1 MRPCRSCQSRLR
13 FHGLT
18 CRVEGP
24 GSGRVTHGDVRA
36 WIDGSMDRATFDQAV
51 QSERLERWLHL
62 GAPTGT
68 TANQLCLWRAGE
80 WMTTATDER
89 AGRIESTFRRFH

>member
-1 MRPCRSCQSRLR
+1 
-13 FHGLT
+13 
-18 CRVEGP
+18 
-24 GSGRVTHGDVRA
+24 
-36 WIDGSMDRATFDQAV
+36 MDRATFDQAV
-51 QSERLERWLHL
+51 QSERLERWLHF

-89 AGRIESTFRRFH
+89 AGRIESTFRRFRDESAALDSALAELRFLKNFQG

>member
-1 MRPCRSCQSRLR
+1 
-13 FHGLT
+13 
-18 CRVEGP
+18 
-24 GSGRVTHGDVRA
+24 
-36 WIDGSMDRATFDQAV
+36 MDRATFDQAV
-51 QSERLERWLHL
+51 ESERLQRWLHL

-89 AGRIESTFRRFH
+89 AGRIDSTLRRFRDESAALDSALAELRFLKNFQG

>member
-1 MRPCRSCQSRLR
+1 
-13 FHGLT
+13 
-18 CRVEGP
+18 
-24 GSGRVTHGDVRA
+24 
-36 WIDGSMDRATFDQAV
+36 MDRATFDQAV

-62 GAPTGT
+62 GAPMGT

-89 AGRIESTFRRFH
+89 AGRIESTFRGFRDESAALDSALAELRFLKEFLG

>member
-1 MRPCRSCQSRLR
+1 
-13 FHGLT
+13 
-18 CRVEGP
+18 
-24 GSGRVTHGDVRA
+24 
-36 WIDGSMDRATFDQAV
+36 MDRATFDQAV

-62 GAPTGT
+62 GAPMGT

-89 AGRIESTFRRFH
+89 AGRIESTFRRFHDESAALDSALAELLFLKEFQGWAKPATKPSSDDR